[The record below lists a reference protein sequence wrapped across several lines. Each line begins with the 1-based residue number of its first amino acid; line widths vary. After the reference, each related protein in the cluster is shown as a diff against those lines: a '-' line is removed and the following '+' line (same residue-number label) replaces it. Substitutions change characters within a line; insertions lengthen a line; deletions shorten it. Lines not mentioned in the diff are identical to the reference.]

1 MASGYT
7 IFFSYQLES
16 TSGYSSGIHC
26 NYINK
31 VVLDDIS
38 NKEIN
43 FYFSDIDD
51 FKFLSSGSTEAT
63 GYTANKIYLIA
74 QIVSNSAFVT
84 IADVKPTMGEWRK
97 YDVTSQITGYYPGY
111 VDGNLLSPT
120 YLAGSIFKF
129 PLYKY
134 YDVVE
139 MPLYNLDYLNY
150 PSSTYTGGTESNK
163 PLYLGDEQYFIGNVS
178 TDIEAIA
185 YTSDIS
191 ITLPLNQFNST
202 NNATWDG
209 SSKVYI
215 TEIGIYDDEKNLV
228 AIGKLNN
235 PIPKDSS
242 ISRTIVFA
250 IDF

>member
-1 MASGYT
+1 MANGYT
-7 IFFSYQLES
+7 IFFSYLLES
-16 TSGYSSGIHC
+16 ASGYSTGIHC

-31 VVLDDIS
+31 VVVDDVA

-43 FYFSDIDD
+43 IYFSDVND
-51 FKFLSSGSTEAT
+51 FKFLSSGNTETT
-63 GYTANKIYLIA
+63 GFTANKIYLIS
-74 QIVSNSAFVT
+74 QIVSNSNFAT
-84 IADVKPTMGEWRK
+84 TADVKPTVGEWRK
-97 YDVTSQITGYYPGY
+97 YDVTNQITNYYPEY
-111 VDGNLLSPT
+111 TDGDFLSPI
-120 YLAGSIFKF
+120 YLAGTIFKF
-129 PLYKY
+129 PTYKY
-134 YDVVE
+134 YDINE
-139 MPLYNLDYLNY
+139 MPLYDLDYINY
-150 PSSTYTGGTESNK
+150 PSSVYTGTTESNK
-163 PLYLGDEQYFIGNVS
+163 PLYFGDEQYFIGNVS

-191 ITLPLNQFNST
+191 IILPLNQFNST
-202 NNATWDG
+202 NNVTWDG
-209 SSKVYI
+209 LSKVYI